1 MLSLVS
7 SSRLELVSRLQ
18 QALRRLSQH
27 RASWDERVA
36 FFQWVMRGTISY
48 VPLVGL
54 PSPLELHHLDT
65 AFQNLVLSGMG
76 VRSTVERMSLLAA
89 KRNGGMQIPSVVES
103 LLAATSAD
111 LIVLLS
117 GSTTASVL
125 ARDALREAMFSPPAQ
140 ADSLGG
146 MVVLA
151 IRLLAHYGLHINVQ
165 TDRFLSRVLDA
176 LPCPSQQPLVGPF
189 RAAAASPSLTL
200 ARVGFVANTLRC
212 ILQSWT
218 EEGRPTSTWPD
229 EGLWAQAL
237 PIAFPFSSSQCSAA
251 VNDALAKS
259 RLDWTIECSLFRPDA
274 PPPPIP
280 ENWPVEEWEVP
291 TMHGGA
297 RAAYLDAACPFLTQD
312 DFAMYSDGSE
322 KGLSQCSFAAQA
334 RSFGTPPHYWESS
347 HTVSAPMASRL
358 PAAYGH
364 ERCSIHTAEL
374 MGMLSALRYA
384 KPGAW
389 NLFVGDRGSLFSLT
403 SKLSDDGPLLKAI
416 PRSANIPLAS
426 RLSGILARLQVAW
439 PGTPPLPPTWR
450 MHQTMHPHKW
460 NVQQLLLARPA
471 WYSQIAFCNYGLVGV
486 DVRSHQ
492 SQCESLWLVMK
503 PKIKR
508 AMQL

>member
-1 MLSLVS
+1 MGCQIPLGVFTPLLFKGTGYNLKPNLVS
-7 SSRLELVSRLQ
+7 LQRLLCNEALCRVVCPARNFPDLLRTPSCASVNKALLSTPLLMDAVSPLQVSLMTQNIIMAQVWLTFPPWYPSWVRAAAELVSRLR

-125 ARDALREAMFSPPAQ
+125 ARDALHEAMFSPPAQ

-151 IRLLAHYGLHINVQ
+151 IRLLAHYGLHINVP

-218 EEGRPTSTWPD
+218 EEGRPTPTWPD
-229 EGLWAQAL
+229 AGLWAQAL

-259 RLDWTIECSLFRPDA
+259 RLDWTIECSLFRPLLLSRR
-274 PPPPIP
+274 IGRWR
-280 ENWPVEEWEVP
+280 N
-291 TMHGGA
+291 GK
-297 RAAYLDAACPFLTQD
+297 FLPWW
-312 DFAMYSDGSE
+312 
-322 KGLSQCSFAAQA
+322 CS
-334 RSFGTPPHYWESS
+334 GCLLGCCLPLS
-347 HTVSAPMASRL
+347 HT
-358 PAAYGH
+358 G
-364 ERCSIHTAEL
+364 
-374 MGMLSALRYA
+374 
-384 KPGAW
+384 
-389 NLFVGDRGSLFSLT
+389 
-403 SKLSDDGPLLKAI
+403 
-416 PRSANIPLAS
+416 
-426 RLSGILARLQVAW
+426 
-439 PGTPPLPPTWR
+439 
-450 MHQTMHPHKW
+450 
-460 NVQQLLLARPA
+460 
-471 WYSQIAFCNYGLVGV
+471 
-486 DVRSHQ
+486 
-492 SQCESLWLVMK
+492 
-503 PKIKR
+503 
-508 AMQL
+508 